1 MQAVSVFGGSQFAM
15 LLFFFGGA
23 GALPLGVPPEKE
35 NPVMAYV
42 APDECVLYATWAGM
56 ATPDPASTNHTEQL
70 LAEAEVQAFA
80 QAIEKAI
87 GQALKQQVRAGDEDP
102 RAAALAKSGPL
113 WVRSL
118 ITRPAALYLTRL
130 APQPPEP
137 GGRGRGGPA
146 FTAEGGLI
154 VQAGDSAAI
163 LDAALTEILATEEQ
177 KPVEF
182 TMGSLKFHKLPARP
196 DFPVEM
202 SWGAGNGYLMVGLG
216 EGSLAA
222 MSERIRARKVPAWLS
237 KLQTDAGIERRSTLS
252 YVNVKKT
259 LETFAPLAPRE
270 GVALLDASG
279 LRQITSLGSVTGM
292 DEGGVVSRMLLTIDG
307 PPKGVLTLLESEGIA
322 AGDLAHIPHDA
333 LAAGGVSFD
342 AGRAFDVFVASMAE
356 VEPRAATEIKNELE
370 QFEQRTGVDLREAIG
385 SLGNNWTIHAA
396 AADGGLMGAAI
407 TVEVT
412 DPAKLA
418 AAQTAL
424 MAMASESGRGD
435 VTFAK
440 TPFAGQTI
448 FHATTNRGFLPF
460 SPAWCV
466 TEKQLILG
474 LYPQAVKAV
483 LARQAQKEPAEKSL
497 ADLPQVAAALAGT
510 AENKPPLA
518 ITYFDS
524 KALFEATYPSIQM
537 MAPMLLREM
546 SRPGFNR
553 GGGLEVQPSPLL
565 DPAMLPTA
573 RSISRHLQPS
583 VTVVRRTASGLDIQ
597 TRQTLPATNL
607 GTAAPVAV
615 ALLLPAMQS
624 ANLAAAQMQSSNNLK
639 MQLLAMHNFH
649 DTYSRF
655 PAAYSADESGKPL
668 LSWRVHIL
676 PFVEEAALYGE
687 FHLNEPWDS
696 EHNKKLIAK
705 MPKVYQVP
713 GSKAGPG
720 MTTYLGV
727 GGKDGV
733 LIKPTGRGESSH
745 ADGTSLAA
753 ILDGSSNTI
762 AIVEGA
768 DETAV
773 IWTKPE
779 EWVPDAKDPRKG
791 LSMRRPTGFLAA
803 MCDGS
808 VHTISAKLD
817 AEMLKRL
824 FSRADGQVVPD
835 FRAR

>member
-1 MQAVSVFGGSQFAM
+1 MQAASVFGVSQFAM
-15 LLFFFGGA
+15 VLFFFGGA

-35 NPVMAYV
+35 NPMLAFV
-42 APDECVLYATWAGM
+42 APEECVLYATWAGM
-56 ATPDPASTNHTEQL
+56 ATPNPASTNHTERL

-87 GQALKQQVRAGDEDP
+87 GQAFKQQGRAGDEDP

-130 APQPPEP
+130 EP
-137 GGRGRGGPA
+137 KPGPGGPA

-163 LDAALTEILATEEQ
+163 LNAALTEILATEEHQ
-177 KPVEF
+177 PVEF
-182 TMGSLKFHKLPARP
+182 TIGTLKFHKLPARP

-222 MSERIRARKVPAWLS
+222 MGERIRARKVPAWLS

-252 YVNVKKT
+252 YVNVKRA
-259 LETFAPLAPRE
+259 LETLAPLAGRE
-270 GVALLDASG
+270 GVTLLDASG
-279 LRQITSLGSVTGM
+279 LRQLTSLGSVTGM
-292 DEGGVVSRMLLTIDG
+292 DEGGVVSRMLLAIDG
-307 PPKGVLTLLESEGIA
+307 PPRGLLTLLESEGIA
-322 AGDLAHIPHDA
+322 AGDLAHIPQDA
-333 LAAGGVSFD
+333 LAAGAASFD
-342 AGRAFDVFVASMAE
+342 AGRAFDVFVATMAE
-356 VEPRAATEIKNELE
+356 VEPRAAAEIQRDLD

-424 MAMASESGRGD
+424 MAMASDSGRGEL
-435 VTFAK
+435 TFTK
-440 TPFAGQTI
+440 TPFAGQTV
-448 FHATTNRGFLPF
+448 FHATANRGFLPF

-466 TEKQLILG
+466 TDKQLIVG
-474 LYPQAVKAV
+474 LFPQAVKAV
-483 LARQAQKEPAEKSL
+483 LARQAQKQPAEKSL

-510 AENKPPLA
+510 AGSKPPLA
-518 ITYFDS
+518 VSYFDS
-524 KALFEATYPSIQM
+524 KSLFEATYPAVQL
-537 MAPMLLREM
+537 MAPTLLREF
-546 SRPGFNR
+546 SRPGYNR
-553 GGGLEVQPSPLL
+553 GE
-565 DPAMLPTA
+565 DPAMQPAPLFDPAILPTA

-583 VTVVRRTASGLDIQ
+583 LTVVRRTAGGLEVQ

-649 DTYSRF
+649 DTYGRF
-655 PAAYSADESGKPL
+655 PAAYSVDDGGKPL

-676 PFVEEAALYGE
+676 PFIEEKPLYDE
-687 FHLNEPWDS
+687 FHLDEPWDS

-705 MPKVYQVP
+705 MPKVYQTP

-720 MTTYLGV
+720 KTTYLGV

-733 LIKPTGRGESSH
+733 LIKPTGKGESSH

-753 ILDGSSNTI
+753 ILDGSSNTV

-768 DETAV
+768 DEAAV
-773 IWTKPE
+773 VWTKPE

-791 LSMRRPTGFLAA
+791 LSTRRPNGFQAA
-803 MCDGS
+803 FCDGS
-808 VHTISAKLD
+808 VRTISPTVAVDTLR
-817 AEMLKRL
+817 LL
-824 FSRADGQVVPD
+824 FSRADGMPIPD